1 MFWETFKKLC
11 DMNNT
16 TPNGVCAKLGMS
28 TAAATHWKNGSI
40 PKMDT
45 LVKLADYFDISVG
58 ALFDGI
64 EALNDSGTSGGQVL
78 EDLSNSQLE
87 LLNKFD
93 QLSTEQQEDVLQY
106 VNFIISKREKNGD

>member
-1 MFWETFKKLC
+1 MFWEIFKKLC

-40 PKMDT
+40 
-45 LVKLADYFDISVG
+45 YFDISVG

-64 EALNDSGTSGGQVL
+64 EALNDSGTSGGQAL

-106 VNFIISKREKNGD
+106 VNFIISKREKT